1 MQHLFSSGNSALL
14 HEAHKNTAKYS
25 YKGLPGYMPIIGHIN
40 GGYIIDVDFRNGNVA
55 PADRNLEFI
64 KQCVLQLPI
73 GKKFDRVR
81 IDSAGYQAEIFNYC
95 DEQNMKFTISGRLD
109 SSVKDSIKKITNWE
123 RLSNNEQIAEFYH
136 TMNKAKNAF
145 RMIVV
150 KKNITPMFKELEETL
165 TQYYQEM
172 YYCIATNDN
181 DLTPKEI
188 VKLHRQRGEASEN
201 LVKRSGC
208 VSNHSL

>member
-81 IDSAGYQAEIFNYC
+81 IC
-95 DEQNMKFTISGRLD
+95 KC
-109 SSVKDSIKKITNWE
+109 
-123 RLSNNEQIAEFYH
+123 EFR
-136 TMNKAKNAF
+136 F
-145 RMIVV
+145 
-150 KKNITPMFKELEETL
+150 
-165 TQYYQEM
+165 
-172 YYCIATNDN
+172 AT
-181 DLTPKEI
+181 
-188 VKLHRQRGEASEN
+188 
-201 LVKRSGC
+201 
-208 VSNHSL
+208 